1 MGLFIFFILSS
12 FTSPMNFQNQID
24 LNKNEESFNQMVETF
39 KNYTPIIKST
49 QQMTIVSNNQLSLLN
64 ENLTK
69 VLDVNSSYQENV
81 ENEINSLETQY
92 ELAINELQKNSKPY
106 LNSIQETHNILVSAS
121 SQEEKLI
128 IYKL

>member
-1 MGLFIFFILSS
+1 
-12 FTSPMNFQNQID
+12 MNFQNQID